1 MFHHCINRKTKN
13 PNLIKVHSLLI
24 SNFLWQLNRRSPK
37 VTHVKSCWSSFCL
50 FALLFVCH
58 CAHYTYIKRKT
69 LLWNIFKS
77 MCKAAI
83 SCKISYLSLCMLVL
97 FYIIYIS
104 FHHLWPYSSNCNTD
118 TYKHVSTNEFT
129 CLCTHTYMQHTHKF
143 IITFKL
149 LTISHETLISINSI

>member
-1 MFHHCINRKTKN
+1 MFIYTMFHHYINRKTKN

-24 SNFLWQLNRRSPK
+24 NNFLWQLNPQSPK

-58 CAHYTYIKRKT
+58 CAHYIYIKRKT

-104 FHHLWPYSSNCNTD
+104 FHHNMTLFI
-118 TYKHVSTNEFT
+118 KLQHR
-129 CLCTHTYMQHTHKF
+129 YMQTCIHKWVHMLMYTYIYAAHTQIYHN
-143 IITFKL
+143 L
-149 LTISHETLISINSI
+149 